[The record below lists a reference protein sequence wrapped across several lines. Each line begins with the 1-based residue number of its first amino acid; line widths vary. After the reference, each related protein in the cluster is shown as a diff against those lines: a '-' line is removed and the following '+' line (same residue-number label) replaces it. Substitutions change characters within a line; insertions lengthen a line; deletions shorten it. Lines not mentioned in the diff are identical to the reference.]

1 MPPESPAAPPFI
13 NRVRLRHYKSIGSCD
28 VTLGR
33 LTFLVGPNG
42 AGKSNFLDA
51 LRLVSDALR
60 TASLDHALR
69 DRGGINEVRRRSA
82 GHPRNFAIRL
92 DFTLRDSTTGH
103 FAFEVGARARGEF
116 FIKSE
121 ECVAGKARYLVREG
135 QIVDSP
141 PVAPPAAADRL
152 YLGNAA
158 GLPEFR
164 SVWDEL
170 TTMGFYSLNPREIRA
185 LQHPDKGDILDREGR
200 NLPSVLERL
209 EKTDVTIKKR
219 IEEYLGKVVPGVEGV
234 EPRRL
239 GHMETLEFRQRVPG
253 AKDPWRFLA
262 INMSDG
268 TLRALGV
275 LVALF
280 QVQAGKPVP
289 FVGIEEPEVA
299 LHPAAAGALRDCLRE
314 GSDHTQV
321 LVTSHSPELLD
332 DPSIPASSLL
342 AVMADN
348 GESEIAAL
356 DDIGRLAMIRHLQ
369 TAGDLLRADQLR
381 PDPSAVERARQQMEL
396 FDFPTE

>member
-1 MPPESPAAPPFI
+1 
-13 NRVRLRHYKSIGSCD
+13 LRCH
-28 VTLGR
+28 LGR

-69 DRGGINEVRRRSA
+69 DRGGISEVRRRSA

-92 DFTLRDSTTGH
+92 DFTLRDWTTGH
-103 FAFEVGARARGEF
+103 YAFEVGARARGEF

-121 ECVAGKARYLVREG
+121 ECIAGKSKYLIREG
-135 QIVDSP
+135 QIIDSP
-141 PVAPPAAADRL
+141 SPVAPPAADDRL
-152 YLGNAA
+152 YLVNAA

-164 SVWDEL
+164 AVWDEL
-170 TTMGFYSLNPREIRA
+170 TTMGFYNLNPREIRA
-185 LQHPDKGDILDREGR
+185 LQHPDKGEILDREGR
-200 NLPSVLERL
+200 NLSSVLERL
-209 EKTDVTIKKR
+209 EKTDSTIKKR

-234 EPRRL
+234 EPQRL

-280 QVQAGKPVP
+280 QVQAGQPVP

-332 DPSIPASSLL
+332 DPTIPAASLL
-342 AVMADN
+342 AVVAQN
-348 GESEIAAL
+348 GQTEIAAL
-356 DDIGRLAMIRHLQ
+356 DEVGRQAMIKHLQ
-369 TAGDLLRADQLR
+369 TAGELLRADQLR
-381 PDPSAVERARQQMEL
+381 PDPAAVERARQQMEL
-396 FDFPTE
+396 FDLPG